1 MEAQGSSLN
10 QSLSGKAFCKCSEGW
25 SCVITRTVG
34 PDAGKIFAKCGGG
47 CCCTVSADGTVCQ
60 ELNIVEEG
68 GKKGEAY
75 CECGEG
81 WKCVISKL
89 EGPDMAKPY
98 YECAE
103 KSCVCTTTTTS
114 TA

>member
-47 CCCTVSADGTVCQ
+47 CCCTVWDSVPR
-60 ELNIVEEG
+60 VE
-68 GKKGEAY
+68 Y
-75 CECGEG
+75 CGRG
-81 WKCVISKL
+81 W
-89 EGPDMAKPY
+89 
-98 YECAE
+98 
-103 KSCVCTTTTTS
+103 
-114 TA
+114 

>member
-1 MEAQGSSLN
+1 M
-10 QSLSGKAFCKCSEGW
+10 SGKAFCKCSEGW

-34 PDAGKIFAKCGGG
+34 PTLAKSSPNAAEDA
-47 CCCTVSADGTVCQ
+47 VVLSADGTVCQ

-89 EGPDMAKPY
+89 EGPDVGKPY